1 VPGDVATLHT
11 LMKAA
16 RDTSQAL
23 QRVKVGLTGLAAVIL
38 LIAMASAIMRTVT
51 REAPMAGTGAAKVVA
66 DANTADTNSSDDS
79 TGEPLAELG
88 VAPSSSN
95 AAQAARGGQ

>member
-1 VPGDVATLHT
+1 
-11 LMKAA
+11 MKAI

-23 QRVKVGLTGLAAVIL
+23 QRVKVGLTGLAAVVL
-38 LIAMASAIMRTVT
+38 LIALASAIMRTAT
-51 REAPMAGTGAAKVVA
+51 RETSVSGAGAAKVDVVA
-66 DANTADTNSSDDS
+66 NMADGNSSDDG

-95 AAQAARGGQ
+95 AAQAASRNR